1 MTKVYHIKELKKK
14 FYKKVVFS
22 SLQGLYTTQILL
34 DYSKL
39 KELGFNWEQVFEKL
53 LPSFNT
59 ITTNPS
65 ITTCFLQFEIRLI
78 EISLMQLINLSASM
92 VFYNLVVNVT
102 FSFYLSFIFFYFTF
116 HLCVIVI
123 LIHFSSSKAGAVTR
137 QVWSCCMF
145 PSLMSLI
152 LI

>member
-1 MTKVYHIKELKKK
+1 M
-14 FYKKVVFS
+14 
-22 SLQGLYTTQILL
+22 QGLYTTQILL

-92 VFYNLVVNVT
+92 VLYNLVVNVT

-123 LIHFSSSKAGAVTR
+123 VVLIIIHFSSSKAGAVTS
-137 QVWSCCMF
+137 QIWSCCMF
-145 PSLMSLI
+145 TSLMSLI
-152 LI
+152 LISVWYHCKTFKLAT

>member
-1 MTKVYHIKELKKK
+1 MTKVYHIKELKKNIK
-14 FYKKVVFS
+14 KKKVFVFP

-78 EISLMQLINLSASM
+78 EVSLMQLINLSASM
-92 VFYNLVVNVT
+92 VLYNLVVNVT
-102 FSFYLSFIFFYFTF
+102 FSFYLSFIFFLF
-116 HLCVIVI
+116 
-123 LIHFSSSKAGAVTR
+123 HFSSLCYSNCRSYYHSFFIFKGR
-137 QVWSCCMF
+137 S
-145 PSLMSLI
+145 SN
-152 LI
+152 